1 MCFCKVKK
9 TVFAAKFYDSID
21 FYNETFPLY
30 TVHTVLCT
38 VSNLS
43 DAFCP
48 RGVAIELSEWLPVR
62 AHLSVLI
69 AQKLL
74 DGGMD

>member
-48 RGVAIELSEWLPVR
+48 RGIAIELSEWLPVTITSGR
-62 AHLSVLI
+62 IQIIILPYSL
-69 AQKLL
+69 
-74 DGGMD
+74 